1 MIGAGHDR
9 HNFRE
14 VVVSGGPG
22 GHNFPEVVSILR
34 MGAGRLRGVELKG
47 AASPRTAVVW
57 AVLRAELDGAARP
70 LTVLDVGGGTGG
82 FAVPLATDGHQVT
95 VVDASPDALAA
106 LTRRAAEA
114 GVADRVRAVQGD
126 GDALGDL
133 VAPDS
138 ADVVLCHSLLEV
150 VDDPATVVK
159 ALATA
164 LRPGGVA
171 SVLVANRVAAV
182 LGRAVSG
189 HLDVAT
195 ALLSDPAGHGGGRDT
210 LRRRFDVESAT
221 ALLTGGG
228 LVVEQ
233 THGVRVV
240 ADLLPGAV
248 LEGQT
253 DALLA
258 FEMATS
264 SLAPYRDIATQL
276 HLFARRPAG

>member
-1 MIGAGHDR
+1 
-9 HNFRE
+9 
-14 VVVSGGPG
+14 
-22 GHNFPEVVSILR
+22 
-34 MGAGRLRGVELKG
+34 VEPKG

-57 AVLRAELDGAARP
+57 AVLRAELDGTTRP

-82 FAVPLATDGHQVT
+82 FAVPLATAGHRVT

-126 GDALGDL
+126 GDALAEL
-133 VAPDS
+133 VAPES
-138 ADVVLCHSLLEV
+138 ADLVLCHSLLEV

-159 ALATA
+159 AVAAT

-182 LGRAVSG
+182 LGRAIGG
-189 HLDVAT
+189 HLDVAA
-195 ALLSDPAGHGGGRDT
+195 ALLTDPSGSTGQRDT
-210 LRRRFDVESAT
+210 LRRRFDLDSAV
-221 ALLTGGG
+221 ALLAAGG

-233 THGVRVV
+233 AHGVRVV

-253 DALLA
+253 EALVA
-258 FEMATS
+258 FELAAS
-264 SLAPYRDIATQL
+264 SRPPYRDIATQL
-276 HLFARRPAG
+276 HLFARRPR

>member
-1 MIGAGHDR
+1 M
-9 HNFRE
+9 E
-14 VVVSGGPG
+14 PKGP
-22 GHNFPEVVSILR
+22 
-34 MGAGRLRGVELKG
+34 
-47 AASPRTAVVW
+47 ASPRTAVVW
-57 AVLRAELDGAARP
+57 AVLRAELDRTNRP

-82 FAVPLATDGHQVT
+82 FAVPLASAGHRVT
-95 VVDASPDALAA
+95 VIDASPDALAA

-126 GDALGDL
+126 GDALADL
-133 VAPDS
+133 VPSDS
-138 ADVVLCHSLLEV
+138 ADLVLCHSLLEV
-150 VDDPATVVK
+150 VDDPVTVVK
-159 ALATA
+159 ALAAT

-182 LGRAVSG
+182 LARAVNG

-195 ALLSDPAGHGGGRDT
+195 ALLADPEGRAGGRDT
-210 LRRRFDVESAT
+210 LRRRFDLESAGD
-221 ALLTGGG
+221 LLAAGG

-253 DALLA
+253 EALLA
-258 FEMATS
+258 FE
-264 SLAPYRDIATQL
+264 LAASELSPYREVATQL
-276 HLFARRPAG
+276 HLFARRPAA